1 MPPKAITL
9 KTPLSNTARH
19 TLPSPSHTLNPFL
32 LPPSS
37 RHPNTTT
44 RLQSLSIGQTPRR
57 NYNQHLNPHSHYQL
71 HPHLLPQTQ
80 TQTQTRP
87 LTSTPPRPVAS
98 AEAAAI
104 SVDQYHKLSDTYIDA
119 LVAQL
124 EEVEAEREDV
134 DVQYSAG
141 VLTLTYPPHGTY
153 VLNKQPPN
161 KQIWLS
167 SPVSG
172 PKRYDW
178 VVREEGDDSDGGEKG
193 KEKGRGEWVYL
204 RDGSTLSGLFEEE
217 VGVVSGEG
225 EGEGEGG

>member
-1 MPPKAITL
+1 M
-9 KTPLSNTARH
+9 
-19 TLPSPSHTLNPFL
+19 
-32 LPPSS
+32 
-37 RHPNTTT
+37 
-44 RLQSLSIGQTPRR
+44 
-57 NYNQHLNPHSHYQL
+57 
-71 HPHLLPQTQ
+71 
-80 TQTQTRP
+80 
-87 LTSTPPRPVAS
+87 
-98 AEAAAI
+98 
-104 SVDQYHKLSDTYIDA
+104 
-119 LVAQL
+119 
-124 EEVEAEREDV
+124 
-134 DVQYSAG
+134 
-141 VLTLTYPPHGTY
+141 
-153 VLNKQPPN
+153 LNKQPPN